1 MLIKNLIN
9 PLLFLKLN
17 KINKSIELFEQA
29 QLLMPGGVNSPVR
42 AFKNIGGNPIFFE
55 KAKGAYLYDADGNEY
70 IDYIGSWGPMIMGH
84 SHPKIVEAIKT
95 QAELGTSYGAPTG
108 LESDVAVLIKKC
120 VPSIEKIRMVNS
132 GTEATMS
139 TIRLARGY
147 TNRDKIIKFD
157 GCYHGHV
164 DSLLIKAGSGVL
176 TFGLPDSPGIPEDL
190 AKHTSSC
197 SFNNKEEFLKVFE
210 AVKEDL
216 AAVIVEPIAGN
227 MGFVPG
233 EKDFLK
239 LLREITT
246 SNNSLLIFDEVMS
259 GFRVSLGGAQEI
271 FNIQP
276 DLTALGKVIGGGLPV
291 GAFGGKKEIMDC
303 LAPIGPVY
311 QAGTL
316 SGNPLAMAAGSA
328 LLNLIIEENPYK
340 ELEKNASIILEGI
353 SDMMQSSGIP
363 FSTNQIG
370 GMFGFF
376 FSEKLPTNIEEVAKS
391 DDKMF
396 SSFLN
401 SCINN
406 GIYFAPSKYEAGF
419 ISAMHKNLE
428 IEKTLGIVKKIIDKG
443 I

>member
-1 MLIKNLIN
+1 M
-9 PLLFLKLN
+9 N
-17 KINKSIELFEQA
+17 KIDKSKSLFKEA
-29 QLLMPGGVNSPVR
+29 EHLMPGGVNSPVR
-42 AFKNIGGNPIFFE
+42 AFKNIKGNPIFFE
-55 KAKGAYLYDADGNEY
+55 KAKGAYLYDADNNEY

-84 SHPKIVEAIKT
+84 SNPVIVEAIKN
-95 QAELGTSYGAPTG
+95 QVELGTSYGAPTA
-108 LESDVAVLIKKC
+108 LESEVARLIKEC
-120 VPSIEKIRMVNS
+120 MPSIEKIRMVNS

-139 TIRLARGY
+139 AIRVARGY
-147 TNRDKIIKFD
+147 TGKNKIIKFD

-164 DSLLIKAGSGVL
+164 DSLLIKAGSGVS
-176 TFGLPDSPGIPEDL
+176 TFGLPDSPGVPEEL
-190 AKHTSSC
+190 AKLTLSC
-197 SFNNKEEFLKVFE
+197 SYNNEEEFVKVFDSI
-210 AVKEDL
+210 KDDL

-233 EKDFLK
+233 DFNFLK
-239 LLREITT
+239 TLRDLT
-246 SNNSLLIFDEVMS
+246 SKNGSLLIFDEVMS

-271 FNIQP
+271 FDIQP

-303 LAPIGPVY
+303 LAPVGPVY

-328 LLNLIIEENPYK
+328 LLNLLIKENPYK
-340 ELEKNASIILEGI
+340 ELEKSASTLLEGMKDI
-353 SDMMQSSGIP
+353 MKSSGIP

-376 FSEKLPTNIEEVAKS
+376 FSEDLPKNIEDVAKS
-391 DDKMF
+391 DDIAF
-396 SSFLN
+396 TNFLN
-401 SCINN
+401 ACIGN

-419 ISAMHKNLE
+419 ISAMHKDIE
-428 IEKTLGIVKKIIDKG
+428 IEKTLGIVRKIIDKG

>member
-1 MLIKNLIN
+1 M
-9 PLLFLKLN
+9 N
-17 KINKSIELFEQA
+17 KIDKSIALFDQA
-29 QLLMPGGVNSPVR
+29 KSLMPGGVNSPVR
-42 AFKNIGGNPIFFE
+42 AFKNINGNPIFFE
-55 KAKGAYLYDADGNEY
+55 KAQGAYLYDADGNKY

-84 SHPKIVEAIKT
+84 SHPEIVNAIKN
-95 QAELGTSYGAPTG
+95 QAELGTSYGAPTS
-108 LESDVAVLIKKC
+108 LESNVAELIIKN

-139 TIRLARGY
+139 SIRLARGF

-190 AKHTSSC
+190 AKHTVTCPYNDSAAFIEV
-197 SFNNKEEFLKVFE
+197 FNS
-210 AVKEDL
+210 VKDDL

-233 EKDFLK
+233 TEEFLQT
-239 LLREITT
+239 LRSYTA

-271 FNIQP
+271 FGITP
-276 DLTALGKVIGGGLPV
+276 DITALGKVIGGGLPV
-291 GAFGGKKEIMDC
+291 GAFGGKKEIMDY
-303 LAPIGPVY
+303 LAPEGPVY

-316 SGNPLAMAAGSA
+316 SGNPLAMAAGST
-328 LLNLIIEENPYK
+328 LLNLLIENNPYK
-340 ELEKNASIILEGI
+340 KLEERTKLMLEGMYEI
-353 SDMMQSSGIP
+353 MSSAGIP

-376 FSEKLPTNIEEVAKS
+376 FSEELPLNIDDVAKTN
-391 DDKMF
+391 DQTF
-396 SSFLN
+396 SAFIN
-401 SCINN
+401 ACIKN
-406 GIYFAPSKYEAGF
+406 GIYFAPSKFEAGF
-419 ISAMHKNLE
+419 ISSMHNNKVIDE
-428 IEKTLGIVKKIIDKG
+428 TLDVVGNIIKKGNIKQ
-443 I
+443 

>member
-1 MLIKNLIN
+1 M
-9 PLLFLKLN
+9 N
-17 KINKSIELFEQA
+17 KIDKSIALFEQA
-29 QLLMPGGVNSPVR
+29 KSLMPGGVNSPVR
-42 AFKNIGGNPIFFE
+42 AFKNINGNPIFFE
-55 KAKGAYLYDADGNEY
+55 KAQGAYLFDADGNKY

-84 SHPKIVEAIKT
+84 SHPEIVNAIKK
-95 QAELGTSYGAPTG
+95 QAELGTSYGAPTS
-108 LESDVAVLIKKC
+108 LESSVAELIIKN

-139 TIRLARGY
+139 AIRLARGF

-190 AKHTSSC
+190 AKHTITCPYNDSAAFIEV
-197 SFNNKEEFLKVFE
+197 FNS
-210 AVKEDL
+210 VKDDL

-233 EKDFLK
+233 TEEFLQT
-239 LLREITT
+239 LRSYTE

-271 FNIQP
+271 FNITP
-276 DLTALGKVIGGGLPV
+276 DITALGKVIGGGLPV
-291 GAFGGKKEIMDC
+291 GAFGGKKEIMNY
-303 LAPIGPVY
+303 LAPEGPVY

-316 SGNPLAMAAGSA
+316 SGNPLAMAAGST
-328 LLNLIIEENPYK
+328 LLNLLIDNNPYK
-340 ELEKNASIILEGI
+340 KLEEKAKLMLEGMYEI
-353 SDMMQSSGIP
+353 MSSAGIP

-376 FSEKLPTNIEEVAKS
+376 FSEELPSNINDVSKTNDQA
-391 DDKMF
+391 F
-396 SSFLN
+396 STFIN
-401 SCINN
+401 ACIKN

-419 ISAMHKNLE
+419 ISSMHEDKEINDTLDVVKN
-428 IEKTLGIVKKIIDKG
+428 IIKKRNITL
-443 I
+443 

>member
-1 MLIKNLIN
+1 M
-9 PLLFLKLN
+9 N
-17 KINKSIELFEQA
+17 KIDKSIALFNQA
-29 QLLMPGGVNSPVR
+29 KSLMPGGVNSPVR
-42 AFKNIGGNPIFFE
+42 AFKNINGNPIFFE
-55 KAKGAYLYDADGNEY
+55 KAQGAYLYDADGNKY

-84 SHPKIVEAIKT
+84 SHPEIVNAIKN
-95 QAELGTSYGAPTG
+95 QAELGTSYGAPTS
-108 LESDVAVLIKKC
+108 LESNVAELIIKN

-139 TIRLARGY
+139 SIRLARGF

-190 AKHTSSC
+190 AKHTITC
-197 SFNNKEEFLKVFE
+197 PYNDGTAFIEVFNS
-210 AVKEDL
+210 VKDDL

-233 EKDFLK
+233 TEEFLQT
-239 LLREITT
+239 LRSYTE

-271 FNIQP
+271 FGITP
-276 DLTALGKVIGGGLPV
+276 DITALGKVIGGGLPV
-291 GAFGGKKEIMDC
+291 GAFGGKKEIMDF
-303 LAPIGPVY
+303 LAPEGPVY

-316 SGNPLAMAAGSA
+316 SGNPLAMAAGSTM
-328 LLNLIIEENPYK
+328 LNLLIDNNPYK
-340 ELEKNASIILEGI
+340 KLEEKAELMLDGMHQI
-353 SDMMQSSGIP
+353 MSSAGIP

-376 FSEKLPTNIEEVAKS
+376 FSEELPLNINDVSRTN
-391 DDKMF
+391 DQTF
-396 SSFLN
+396 SAFIN
-401 SCINN
+401 ACIKN
-406 GIYFAPSKYEAGF
+406 GIYFAPSKFEAGF
-419 ISAMHKNLE
+419 ISSMHNNKEIDQTLDIVGNIIKNGD
-428 IEKTLGIVKKIIDKG
+428 IK
-443 I
+443 